1 MDIPICGII
10 FSNASDS
17 NSTHSHNFY
26 LMSYDGRPVHRHD
39 GSLKIRHR
47 F

>member
-17 NSTHSHNFY
+17 NS
-26 LMSYDGRPVHRHD
+26 RP
-39 GSLKIRHR
+39 LKKCLKKGYNPSIHEETIP
-47 F
+47 FFLYN